1 MFYPNYETI
10 LIKYILVDAHFLPP
24 PPLLFAISHAHS
36 CHVMEY
42 IRYRD
47 MITRRRKSESHIT
60 SEILVA
66 KYSVIFQ
73 FIKVDARL

>member
-10 LIKYILVDAHFLPP
+10 LIKYILVDSRPLSFLSA
-24 PPLLFAISHAHS
+24 LFVISYAYS

-42 IRYRD
+42 IRYRG
-47 MITRRRKSESHIT
+47 MITDRHKSGSHIT